1 MEGREGMDV
10 SRIRNLA
17 LVSHTSCGKTSLA
30 EAMLFTA
37 KAINRLGRIEDG
49 TTAMDFEP
57 EETKRHISIS
67 TSFHHLN
74 WKKHHIYLM
83 DTPGEDNFVAD
94 AKVALRAA
102 DNAVFVVDAVTPV
115 KAQTK
120 KIWSMLKDFSL
131 PTLMFVNKLDR
142 ERANFLNAVESIK
155 EALNIR
161 VVPVAL
167 PIGSEEAFSGLVDL
181 IHMKAY
187 QFSDDS
193 GKAKNIDI
201 PDDLKDQV
209 EELRS
214 NLIEYAAESNDELL
228 EKFLEGE
235 DLSPEEI
242 VSGLKEGILNG
253 GFVPAICGSA
263 TKNIGANL
271 LLDLIV
277 EFLPSPIDKGN
288 VKGKDPKTGEEKER
302 EPKEDAPFSALVFK
316 TLTDPYAGRLSI
328 MRIYSG
334 TLTTSTTVYN
344 VNKDTTEKFG
354 QILVLEG
361 KGQKAVEEA
370 GPGEIVALAK
380 LKVTTTGD
388 TLADQSD
395 PIIYDF
401 IELPSPVL
409 TYAVKPKSRGD
420 EEKINQALNRLCE
433 EDFTLKVH
441 RDPETNELLISG
453 MGQIHI
459 DATMEKMARKFG
471 VNAELSLPKIPYR
484 ETIKATKKGVIYRH
498 KKQTGGAGQFAEVH
512 FDISP
517 LPRGK
522 GFEFEEALVGM
533 NVPRNFVP
541 AVEKGIKEA
550 MEAGPLAGY
559 PVVDVKVRFYDG
571 KSHEVDSS
579 EIAFKIAAIQCFKKG
594 VLEAKPT
601 LLEPVV
607 KLTITVPDENVGD
620 IIGDLNSRRG
630 KVMGMEPIGNGLQV
644 ITAMVPLS
652 EVQRYA
658 LDLNAMTAGQGT
670 FTIEPSH
677 YEEVPPNLAEKIIQ
691 EAKSEEEK

>member
-395 PIIYDF
+395 PIVYDF

-670 FTIEPSH
+670 FTVEPSH